1 MFLDIITAA
10 ILVICAARGLSKGF
24 VSAFFNALG
33 WIGAFIASIFL
44 TRPLASFLSEGWLGT
59 LIGDILSVR
68 FDSSQRALDNVI
80 EGLPD
85 IISGGISSGVD
96 SASELA
102 AGLFASLIIS
112 LISFVI
118 VFFAAGFLLKLIVKP
133 ASKRHGGGVL
143 DAADRGLGLVA
154 GLIEGLVIVF
164 FFLVLLVIIVN
175 ISWTGLSELIVDMI
189 QNSIFTETLYDNNL
203 MLLVTGGLF
212 S

>member
-1 MFLDIITAA
+1 MKY
-10 ILVICAARGLSKGF
+10 S
-24 VSAFFNALG
+24 
-33 WIGAFIASIFL
+33 
-44 TRPLASFLSEGWLGT
+44 
-59 LIGDILSVR
+59 
-68 FDSSQRALDNVI
+68 
-80 EGLPD
+80 LP
-85 IISGGISSGVD
+85 
-96 SASELA
+96 
-102 AGLFASLIIS
+102 
-112 LISFVI
+112 
-118 VFFAAGFLLKLIVKP
+118 LLKLIVKP

-164 FFLVLLVIIVN
+164 FFLALLVIIVN